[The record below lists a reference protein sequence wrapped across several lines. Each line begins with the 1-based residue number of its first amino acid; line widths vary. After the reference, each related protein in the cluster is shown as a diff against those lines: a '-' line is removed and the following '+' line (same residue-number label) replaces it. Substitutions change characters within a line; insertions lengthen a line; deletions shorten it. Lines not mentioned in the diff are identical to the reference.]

1 MRTQGLLKPCST
13 ATLTRLGTGFYFW
26 ANLYEKVDQCKEQYV
41 HFYSVQSEFLQFLQL
56 KSATVNFDIFDI
68 FRLAFWERVVKK

>member
-26 ANLYEKVDQCKEQYV
+26 ANLYEKVDQRKEQYV
-41 HFYSVQSEFLQFLQL
+41 HFYSVQSEFLQL
-56 KSATVNFDIFDI
+56 KSATVNFDI